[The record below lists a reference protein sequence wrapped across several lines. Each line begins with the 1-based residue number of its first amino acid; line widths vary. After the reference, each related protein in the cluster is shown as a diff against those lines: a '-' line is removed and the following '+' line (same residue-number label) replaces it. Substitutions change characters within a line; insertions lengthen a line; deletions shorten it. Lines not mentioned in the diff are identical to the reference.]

1 MEKAARRM
9 ALFGGTFDPIHNGH
23 VQMALEFARRLQL
36 DRVLLMPTFV
46 PPHKMKQQ
54 MASVEDRLAMC
65 RLVAQEHPVLEVS
78 DLEARG
84 RRARITAATQEAR
97 PNPNPEAEWYLIT
110 GADMFC
116 TLSTWWR
123 FGTIAERAVLCAA
136 PRDDV
141 DYAQLRAYAEKLEAL
156 GARCAVEDIPLIR
169 ISSTEIRE
177 AAARGDDL
185 TRWLPPAV
193 ADYIRGHH
201 LYEQGG
207 YQVLVSEEEQ
217 FVDILQKRLTPERF
231 AHSLAV
237 ADEAERLAGRYGADA
252 AKARTAGL
260 LHDVMK
266 DTPPDVQLQMLQ
278 EFGILLDSVEQHAP
292 KLWHAVL
299 GAAFLEHIL
308 GIRDPEILQAVRY
321 HTTGRARM
329 SQLEKIVYL
338 ADLTAAGRS
347 YADIAQMRRL
357 ADSDLDDAVVYA
369 LVYTIRSLSEK
380 RQAIHPDTFAAYNDL
395 VLSKR

>member
-23 VQMALEFARRLQL
+23 VQMALEFARRLRL

-65 RLVAQEHPVLEVS
+65 RLAAQEHPVLEVS
-78 DLEARG
+78 DLEARRG
-84 RRARITAATQEAR
+84 GASFTADTLEALHAQY
-97 PNPNPEAEWYLIT
+97 PDAQWYLIT

-123 FGTIAERAVLCAA
+123 FDAIAERAVLCAA
-136 PRDDV
+136 PRDDIG
-141 DYAQLRAYAEKLEAL
+141 YAQLCTYAEKLGAL
-156 GARCAVEDIPLIR
+156 GARCAVEDIPLVR
-169 ISSTEIRE
+169 VSSTEIRE
-177 AAARGDDL
+177 AAARGEDL

-193 ADYIRGHH
+193 ADYVRRHQ
-201 LYEQGG
+201 LYQQGG
-207 YQVLVSEEEQ
+207 HPVLVSQEEQ
-217 FVDILQKRLTPERF
+217 FVDILKKRLTPERF

-252 AKARTAGL
+252 VRARTAGL

-321 HTTGRARM
+321 HTTGRAGM
-329 SQLEKIVYL
+329 SPLEKIVYL

-357 ADSDLDDAVVYA
+357 ADSDLDDAVLYA